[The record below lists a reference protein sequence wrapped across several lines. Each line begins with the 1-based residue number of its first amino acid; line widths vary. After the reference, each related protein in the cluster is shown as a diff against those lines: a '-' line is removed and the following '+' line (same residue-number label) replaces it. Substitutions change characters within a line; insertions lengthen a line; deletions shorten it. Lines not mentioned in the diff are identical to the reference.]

1 MAFISFK
8 SIGNIIKPLAQT
20 VIKAVA
26 PAAVDAL
33 KGIAGNGISSLFEA
47 GTKGLQG
54 LLGKV
59 PLVGPLLSGLVGKY
73 APGLQNIAQN
83 WVNGGLDKL
92 LSMVT
97 GQPTERPVPGTN
109 TSVTT
114 PPLSDAGRSTS
125 IQNNTPAA
133 PSSNTQASTGTPSF
147 PSSPSTGGT
156 SSSGGPSYNG
166 SFPSYPTPPKDP
178 KDLAAQNKFQE
189 DMFAFQQASQN
200 LNMFW
205 QMMQNTLKS
214 MGDTANNAVRN
225 LR

>member
-1 MAFISFK
+1 MAFLGSITKNIGSF
-8 SIGNIIKPLAQT
+8 IKPLAQT

-33 KGIAGNGISSLFEA
+33 KGIAGNGITSLFEA

-59 PLVGPLLSGLVGKY
+59 PLVGPLLSNLVGKY

-97 GQPTERPVPGTN
+97 GQPTSRPVPGTDV
-109 TSVTT
+109 SVTT
-114 PPLSDAGRSTS
+114 PPLADPGRTTS
-125 IQNNTPAA
+125 IVNNTPVT
-133 PSSNTQASTGTPSF
+133 NTQASTGTPSL

-189 DMFAFQQASQN
+189 DMFNFQQASQN
-200 LNMFW
+200 MNTFW

>member
-1 MAFISFK
+1 MALLGKVFNNF
-8 SIGNIIKPLAQT
+8 IKPLAST

-33 KGIAGNGISSLFEA
+33 KGIAGHGLSSLFEA

-59 PLVGPLLSGLVGKY
+59 PLLGPTLSNLVGKY

-114 PPLSDAGRSTS
+114 PPLSDPGRATS
-125 IQNNTPAA
+125 IVTNTPT
-133 PSSNTQASTGTPSF
+133 SNTQASTGTPSL

-156 SSSGGPSYNG
+156 NSSGGPSYNG

>member
-1 MAFISFK
+1 MAFVSLK
-8 SIGNIIKPLAQT
+8 SIGNFIKPLAT
-20 VIKAVA
+20 SVIKAVA

-33 KGIAGNGISSLFEA
+33 KGIAGNGISSLFEGA
-47 GTKGLQG
+47 TKGLQG
-54 LLGKV
+54 LLGNV
-59 PLVGPLLSGLVGKY
+59 PLVGPLLSNLVGKY

-114 PPLSDAGRSTS
+114 PPLADPGRTTS
-125 IQNNTPAA
+125 IQNNTP
-133 PSSNTQASTGTPSF
+133 STNTQASTGT

-189 DMFAFQQASQN
+189 DMFNFQQASQN